1 MINIFNSSKGPN
13 LHSTSKNISV
23 LLTLLLLV
31 SCFGNRPVIYKQLP
45 ENKDEILNF
54 PEYESKLLSLERFYK
69 RKGYAPINLVNSEYW
84 RQQNFQLAY
93 LAWQRNCKSK
103 KLPIEIFI
111 KCKTQQKI
119 DGNNS
124 DMVRKF
130 FEENFRTYA
139 ISGKSGLLTAYYEPV
154 LRGSRKKT
162 KKYYSPIYKLPSNL
176 PTIGKL
182 RNRTA
187 ANTGPNSRENIR
199 AETGTDLYPTRRQ
212 IIENDLLKGN
222 ELVFLE
228 DSVENFFL
236 HIQGSGTI
244 ALENGKRIRVGYAGS
259 NGRPYR
265 SIARWLDTNNEMPL
279 HKASMENIKNW
290 VKNNP
295 KRSDD
300 MFNYNPRFIFFQ
312 ESQVSKDP
320 SEGPRGTLGVPLT
333 ANHSIAVD
341 VDFIKLGT
349 PVMVIEEMQSKSNNA
364 QSFFMMAQDTG
375 SAIKGPNRGDLFFG
389 TGTYAGRRAGST
401 KFRGRLIIFLPK

>member
-1 MINIFNSSKGPN
+1 M
-13 LHSTSKNISV
+13 HSTSKNISL
-23 LLTLLLLV
+23 LLTLLLLA
-31 SCFGNRPVIYKQLP
+31 SCFGNRSVLYEK
-45 ENKDEILNF
+45 F
-54 PEYESKLLSLERFYK
+54 PEDKGEMPDLREYEPAPLSLDRFYK
-69 RKGYAPINLVNSEYW
+69 RKGYEPINLVDSAYW

-119 DGNNS
+119 DGSDS
-124 DMVRKF
+124 DMIRKF
-130 FEENFRTYA
+130 FQENFRTYA
-139 ISGKSGLLTAYYEPV
+139 IRDKSGLLTAYYEPV
-154 LRGSRKKT
+154 LQGSRKKT
-162 KKYYSPIYKLPSNL
+162 KKYQSPIFKRPLNLPSIRELKNWA
-176 PTIGKL
+176 TKSK
-182 RNRTA
+182 
-187 ANTGPNSRENIR
+187 GPNSVEKTE
-199 AETGTDLYPTRRQ
+199 AEIETKLYPTRKQ

-222 ELVFLE
+222 ELAYLE
-228 DSVENFFL
+228 NSVENFFL

-265 SIARWLDTNNEMPL
+265 SIARWLDTNGEMPL
-279 HKASMENIKNW
+279 HKASMENIKRW

-312 ESQVSKDP
+312 EFPTSKDP

-341 VDFIKLGT
+341 EDFIKLGT

-389 TGTYAGRRAGST
+389 TGFDAGKRAGST
-401 KFRGRLIIFLPK
+401 KFRGTLIIFLPK

>member
-1 MINIFNSSKGPN
+1 M
-13 LHSTSKNISV
+13 
-23 LLTLLLLV
+23 TLLLLA
-31 SCFGNRPVIYKQLP
+31 SCFGNRPVLHKKLP
-45 ENKDEILNF
+45 EDKDDMLN
-54 PEYESKLLSLERFYK
+54 PPGYESTPLSLDEFYK
-69 RKGYAPINLVNSEYW
+69 RKGYEPINLVNSEYW

-119 DGNNS
+119 DGSDS
-124 DMVRKF
+124 DMIRKF
-130 FEENFRTYA
+130 FQENFRTYA
-139 ISGKSGLLTAYYEPV
+139 IRDKSGLLTAYYEPV

-162 KKYYSPIYKLPSNL
+162 KKFNSPIFKRPLNLPSIREL
-176 PTIGKL
+176 K
-182 RNRTA
+182 NRATKS
-187 ANTGPNSRENIR
+187 TGPNS
-199 AETGTDLYPTRRQ
+199 AEKSEDEIDAKLYPSRKQ

-244 ALENGKRIRVGYAGS
+244 SLENGKRIRVGYAGS

-265 SIARWLDTNNEMPL
+265 SIARWLDANGEMPL
-279 HKASMENIKNW
+279 HKASMENIKSW

-312 ESQVSKDP
+312 EFPTSRDP

-341 VDFIKLGT
+341 EDFIKLGT

-364 QSFFMMAQDTG
+364 QSFFMIAQDTG

-389 TGTYAGRRAGST
+389 TGFDAGRKAGST
-401 KFRGRLIIFLPK
+401 KFRGTLIIFLPK

>member
-1 MINIFNSSKGPN
+1 M
-13 LHSTSKNISV
+13 HSTSKNISL
-23 LLTLLLLV
+23 LLTLLLLA
-31 SCFGNRPVIYKQLP
+31 SCFGNRSVLYEKLP
-45 ENKDEILNF
+45 ENKDEIPDL
-54 PEYESKLLSLERFYK
+54 PEYESTPLSLDRFYK
-69 RKGYAPINLVNSEYW
+69 GKGYEPINLVNSKYW
-84 RQQNFQLAY
+84 KQQNFQLAY

-111 KCKTQQKI
+111 KCKTQPKI
-119 DGNNS
+119 DGRNS

-130 FEENFRTYA
+130 FRENFRTYT
-139 ISGKSGLLTAYYEPV
+139 IRGKSGLLTAYYEPV

-162 KKYYSPIYKLPSNL
+162 NKYYSPIFKRPSNL
-176 PTIGKL
+176 PSISEL
-182 RNRTA
+182 RNRTTE
-187 ANTGPNSRENIR
+187 NTGTGSPEKTE
-199 AETGTDLYPTRRQ
+199 AEIGTKLYPTRKQ

-244 ALENGKRIRVGYAGS
+244 ALKNGKRIRVGYAGS

-265 SIARWLDTNNEMPL
+265 SIARWLDANGEMPL
-279 HKASMENIKNW
+279 HKASMENIKSW
-290 VKNNP
+290 VENNP
-295 KRSDD
+295 ERSDD
-300 MFNYNPRFIFFQ
+300 LFNYNPRFIFFQ
-312 ESQVSKDP
+312 EFPTSQDS

-341 VDFIKLGT
+341 EDFIKLGT

-364 QSFFMMAQDTG
+364 QSFFMIAQDTG

-389 TGTYAGRRAGST
+389 TGFDAGRKAGST

>member
-1 MINIFNSSKGPN
+1 M
-13 LHSTSKNISV
+13 HSTSKNISL
-23 LLTLLLLV
+23 LLTLLLLA
-31 SCFGNRPVIYKQLP
+31 SCFGNRSVLYEK
-45 ENKDEILNF
+45 F
-54 PEYESKLLSLERFYK
+54 PEDKGEMPDLREYEPAPLSLDRFYK
-69 RKGYAPINLVNSEYW
+69 RKGYEPINLVDSAYW
-84 RQQNFQLAY
+84 SQQNFQLAY

-119 DGNNS
+119 DGSDS
-124 DMVRKF
+124 DMIRKF
-130 FEENFRTYA
+130 FQENFRTYA
-139 ISGKSGLLTAYYEPV
+139 IRDKSGLLTAYYEPV

-162 KKYYSPIYKLPSNL
+162 KKYQSPIFKRPLNLPSIRELKNWA
-176 PTIGKL
+176 TKSK
-182 RNRTA
+182 
-187 ANTGPNSRENIR
+187 GPNSVEKTE
-199 AETGTDLYPTRRQ
+199 AEIETKLYPTRKQ

-222 ELVFLE
+222 ELAYLE
-228 DSVENFFL
+228 NSVENFFL

-265 SIARWLDTNNEMPL
+265 SIARWLDTNGEMPL
-279 HKASMENIKNW
+279 HKASMENIKRW

-312 ESQVSKDP
+312 EFPTSKDP

-341 VDFIKLGT
+341 EDFIKLGT
-349 PVMVIEEMQSKSNNA
+349 PVMVIEEMQSNSNNA

-389 TGTYAGRRAGST
+389 TGFDAGKKAGST
-401 KFRGRLIIFLPK
+401 KFRGTLIIFLPK

>member
-1 MINIFNSSKGPN
+1 M
-13 LHSTSKNISV
+13 
-23 LLTLLLLV
+23 TLLLLA
-31 SCFGNRPVIYKQLP
+31 SCFGNRSVLYEKSPEDKGELP
-45 ENKDEILNF
+45 GLPK
-54 PEYESKLLSLERFYK
+54 YESTTLSLDRFYK
-69 RKGYAPINLVNSEYW
+69 RKGYEPINLADSEYW

-93 LAWQRNCKSK
+93 IAWQRNCKSK

-119 DGNNS
+119 DGSNS

-130 FEENFRTYA
+130 FQENFRTYA
-139 ISGKSGLLTAYYEPV
+139 IRGKSGLLTAYYEPV

-162 KKYYSPIYKLPSNL
+162 KKYYSPIFKRPSNL
-176 PTIGKL
+176 PSISEL
-182 RNRTA
+182 RNGSTE
-187 ANTGPNSRENIR
+187 NTDPNSPEKTE
-199 AETGTDLYPTRRQ
+199 AEIGAKLYPTRKQ

-244 ALENGKRIRVGYAGS
+244 TLENGKRIRVGYAGS

-265 SIARWLDTNNEMPL
+265 SIARWLDANGEMPL
-279 HKASMENIKNW
+279 HKASMENIKSW
-290 VKNNP
+290 VRNNP

-312 ESQVSKDP
+312 EFPTSKDP
-320 SEGPRGTLGVPLT
+320 SEGPKGTLGVPLT

-341 VDFIKLGT
+341 EDFIKLGT
-349 PVMVIEEMQSKSNNA
+349 PVMVIEEIQPKSNNA
-364 QSFFMMAQDTG
+364 RSFFMIAQDTG

-389 TGTYAGRRAGST
+389 TGFDAGRRAGST
-401 KFRGRLIIFLPK
+401 KFRGTLIIFLPK

>member
-1 MINIFNSSKGPN
+1 M
-13 LHSTSKNISV
+13 HSTSKNISL
-23 LLTLLLLV
+23 LLTLLLLA
-31 SCFGNRPVIYKQLP
+31 SCFGNRSVLYEK
-45 ENKDEILNF
+45 F
-54 PEYESKLLSLERFYK
+54 PEDKGEMPDLREYEPAPFLLDRFYK
-69 RKGYAPINLVNSEYW
+69 RKGYEPINLVNSEYW

-119 DGNNS
+119 DGSDS
-124 DMVRKF
+124 DMIRKF
-130 FEENFRTYA
+130 FQENFRTYA
-139 ISGKSGLLTAYYEPV
+139 IRDKSGLLTAYYEPV

-162 KKYYSPIYKLPSNL
+162 KKFSSPIFKRPLNLPSIREL
-176 PTIGKL
+176 K
-182 RNRTA
+182 NRATKSA
-187 ANTGPNSRENIR
+187 GPNS
-199 AETGTDLYPTRRQ
+199 AEKTEDEIDAKLYPSRKQ

-244 ALENGKRIRVGYAGS
+244 SLENGKRIRVGYAGS

-265 SIARWLDTNNEMPL
+265 SIAKWLDANGEMPL
-279 HKASMENIKNW
+279 HKASMENIKSW

-312 ESQVSKDP
+312 EFPTSKDP
-320 SEGPRGTLGVPLT
+320 SEGPKGTLGVPLT

-341 VDFIKLGT
+341 EDFIKLGT

-389 TGTYAGRRAGST
+389 TGFNAGRKAGST
-401 KFRGRLIIFLPK
+401 KFRGTLIIFLPK

>member
-1 MINIFNSSKGPN
+1 M
-13 LHSTSKNISV
+13 
-23 LLTLLLLV
+23 TLLLLA
-31 SCFGNRPVIYKQLP
+31 SCAGNRSVLYEELP
-45 ENKDEILNF
+45 EDKDETLDL
-54 PEYESKLLSLERFYK
+54 PEYESTPLSLDRFYK
-69 RKGYAPINLVNSEYW
+69 RKGYEPINLVNSEYW

-119 DGNNS
+119 DGSDS
-124 DMVRKF
+124 DMIRKF
-130 FEENFRTYA
+130 FQENFRTYA
-139 ISGKSGLLTAYYEPV
+139 IRDKSGLLTAYYEPV

-162 KKYYSPIYKLPSNL
+162 KKFNSPIFKRPLNLPSIREL
-176 PTIGKL
+176 K
-182 RNRTA
+182 NRATKSA
-187 ANTGPNSRENIR
+187 GPNSADKSEDEID
-199 AETGTDLYPTRRQ
+199 AKLYPSRKQ

-244 ALENGKRIRVGYAGS
+244 SLENGKRIRVGYAGS

-265 SIARWLDTNNEMPL
+265 SIAKWLDANGEMPL
-279 HKASMENIKNW
+279 HKASMENIKSW

-312 ESQVSKDP
+312 EFPTSKDP
-320 SEGPRGTLGVPLT
+320 SEGPMGTLGVPLT

-341 VDFIKLGT
+341 EDFIKLGT

-389 TGTYAGRRAGST
+389 TGFNAGRKAGST
-401 KFRGRLIIFLPK
+401 KFRGTLIIFLPK

>member
-1 MINIFNSSKGPN
+1 M
-13 LHSTSKNISV
+13 HSTSKNISL
-23 LLTLLLLV
+23 LLTLLLLA
-31 SCFGNRPVIYKQLP
+31 SCFGNRSVLYEK
-45 ENKDEILNF
+45 F
-54 PEYESKLLSLERFYK
+54 PEDKGEMPDLREYEPAPLSLDRFYK
-69 RKGYAPINLVNSEYW
+69 RKGYEPINLVNSAYW

-93 LAWQRNCKSK
+93 IAWQRNCKSK

-119 DGNNS
+119 DGSDS
-124 DMVRKF
+124 DMIRKF
-130 FEENFRTYA
+130 FQENFRTYA
-139 ISGKSGLLTAYYEPV
+139 IRDKSGLLTAYYEPV

-162 KKYYSPIYKLPSNL
+162 RKYHSPIFKRPLNLPSIREL
-176 PTIGKL
+176 K
-182 RNRTA
+182 NRATKS
-187 ANTGPNSRENIR
+187 TGPNSVEKTE
-199 AETGTDLYPTRRQ
+199 AEIETKLYPTRKQ
-212 IIENDLLKGN
+212 IIENDLLNGN

-244 ALENGKRIRVGYAGS
+244 AFENGKRIRVGYAGS

-265 SIARWLDTNNEMPL
+265 SIARWLDAHGEMPL
-279 HKASMENIKNW
+279 HKASMENIKSW

-295 KRSDD
+295 SRSNDL
-300 MFNYNPRFIFFQ
+300 FNYNPRFIFFQ
-312 ESQVSKDP
+312 EFPTSKDP
-320 SEGPRGTLGVPLT
+320 SEGPRGTLGIPLT

-341 VDFIKLGT
+341 EDFIKLGT

-389 TGTYAGRRAGST
+389 TGFDAGKKAGST
-401 KFRGRLIIFLPK
+401 KFRGTLIIFLPK

>member
-1 MINIFNSSKGPN
+1 M
-13 LHSTSKNISV
+13 HSTSKNISL
-23 LLTLLLLV
+23 LLTLLLLA
-31 SCFGNRPVIYKQLP
+31 SCFGNRSVLYEKFP
-45 ENKDEILNF
+45 EDKGEMPDLR
-54 PEYESKLLSLERFYK
+54 EYESAPLSLDRFYK
-69 RKGYAPINLVNSEYW
+69 RKGYEPINLVNSEYW

-119 DGNNS
+119 DGSDS

-130 FEENFRTYA
+130 FQENFRTYA
-139 ISGKSGLLTAYYEPV
+139 IRDKSGLLTAYYEPV

-162 KKYYSPIYKLPSNL
+162 KKYYSPIFKRPSNL
-176 PTIGKL
+176 PSIRELK
-182 RNRTA
+182 NRATK
-187 ANTGPNSRENIR
+187 NTGPNS
-199 AETGTDLYPTRRQ
+199 AEKTEDEIDAKLYPSRKQ

-244 ALENGKRIRVGYAGS
+244 SLENGKRIRVGYAGS

-265 SIARWLDTNNEMPL
+265 SIARWLDANGEMPL
-279 HKASMENIKNW
+279 HKASMENIKSW

-312 ESQVSKDP
+312 EFPTSKDP
-320 SEGPRGTLGVPLT
+320 SEGPRGNTWSPINCESL
-333 ANHSIAVD
+333 NS
-341 VDFIKLGT
+341 
-349 PVMVIEEMQSKSNNA
+349 
-364 QSFFMMAQDTG
+364 
-375 SAIKGPNRGDLFFG
+375 
-389 TGTYAGRRAGST
+389 GR
-401 KFRGRLIIFLPK
+401 

>member
-1 MINIFNSSKGPN
+1 M
-13 LHSTSKNISV
+13 HSTSKNISL
-23 LLTLLLLV
+23 LLTLLLLA
-31 SCFGNRPVIYKQLP
+31 SCFGNRSVLYEKLP
-45 ENKDEILNF
+45 EDKGEMLDP
-54 PEYESKLLSLERFYK
+54 PEYGSTALSLDEFYK
-69 RKGYAPINLVNSEYW
+69 RKGYEPINLFNSEYW

-111 KCKTQQKI
+111 KCKTQKKI
-119 DGNNS
+119 DGSNG
-124 DMVRKF
+124 DLVRKF
-130 FEENFRTYA
+130 FQENFRTYA
-139 ISGKSGLLTAYYEPV
+139 IRDNTGLLTAYYEPI

-162 KKYYSPIYKLPSNL
+162 KKYHSPIFKRPSNF
-176 PTIGKL
+176 PSIGEL
-182 RNRTA
+182 RNRVTE
-187 ANTGPNSRENIR
+187 NTSPDSQGKTE
-199 AETGTDLYPTRRQ
+199 AEIGTKLYPTRKQ

-222 ELVFLE
+222 ELVFLD

-244 ALENGKRIRVGYAGS
+244 ALENGKRVRVGYAGS

-265 SIARWLDTNNEMPL
+265 SIARWLDANGEMPL
-279 HKASMENIKNW
+279 HKASMENIKSW

-295 KRSDD
+295 KRSNDL
-300 MFNYNPRFIFFQ
+300 FNYNPRFIFFQ
-312 ESQVSKDP
+312 EFPTSKDP

-341 VDFIKLGT
+341 DDFIKLGT

-364 QSFFMMAQDTG
+364 QSFFMIAQDTG

-389 TGTYAGRRAGST
+389 TGTDAGRKAGST
-401 KFRGRLIIFLPK
+401 KFRGTLIIFLPK

>member
-1 MINIFNSSKGPN
+1 M
-13 LHSTSKNISV
+13 HSTSKNISL
-23 LLTLLLLV
+23 LLTLLLLA
-31 SCFGNRPVIYKQLP
+31 SCFGNRSVLYEK
-45 ENKDEILNF
+45 F
-54 PEYESKLLSLERFYK
+54 PEDKGEMPDLREYEPAPLSLDRFYK
-69 RKGYAPINLVNSEYW
+69 RKGYEPINLVDSAYW
-84 RQQNFQLAY
+84 KQQNFQLAY

-119 DGNNS
+119 DGSDS
-124 DMVRKF
+124 DMIRKF
-130 FEENFRTYA
+130 FQENFRTYA
-139 ISGKSGLLTAYYEPV
+139 IRDKSGLLTAYYEPV

-162 KKYYSPIYKLPSNL
+162 KKYQSPIFKRPLNLPSIREL
-176 PTIGKL
+176 K
-182 RNRTA
+182 NRATKS
-187 ANTGPNSRENIR
+187 TGPNSVEKTE
-199 AETGTDLYPTRRQ
+199 AEIETKLYPTRKQ

-222 ELVFLE
+222 ELAYLE
-228 DSVENFFL
+228 NSVENFFL

-265 SIARWLDTNNEMPL
+265 SIARWLDTNGEMPL
-279 HKASMENIKNW
+279 HKASMENIKRW

-312 ESQVSKDP
+312 EFPTSKDP

-341 VDFIKLGT
+341 EDFIKLGT

-389 TGTYAGRRAGST
+389 TGFDAGKKAGST
-401 KFRGRLIIFLPK
+401 KFRGTLIIFLPK

>member
-1 MINIFNSSKGPN
+1 M
-13 LHSTSKNISV
+13 HSTSKNISL
-23 LLTLLLLV
+23 LLTLLLLA
-31 SCFGNRPVIYKQLP
+31 SCFGNRSVLYEK
-45 ENKDEILNF
+45 F
-54 PEYESKLLSLERFYK
+54 PEDKGEMPDLREYEPAPLPLDRFYK
-69 RKGYAPINLVNSEYW
+69 RKGYEPINLVNSEYW

-119 DGNNS
+119 DGSDS
-124 DMVRKF
+124 DMIRKF
-130 FEENFRTYA
+130 FQENFRTYA
-139 ISGKSGLLTAYYEPV
+139 IRDKSGLLTAYYEPV
-154 LRGSRKKT
+154 LKGSRKKT
-162 KKYYSPIYKLPSNL
+162 KKFNSPIFKRPLNLPSIREL
-176 PTIGKL
+176 K
-182 RNRTA
+182 NRATKSA
-187 ANTGPNSRENIR
+187 GPNSADKSEDEID
-199 AETGTDLYPTRRQ
+199 AKLYPSRKQ

-244 ALENGKRIRVGYAGS
+244 SLENGKRIRVGYAGS

-265 SIARWLDTNNEMPL
+265 SIARWLDANGEMPL
-279 HKASMENIKNW
+279 HKASMENIKSW

-312 ESQVSKDP
+312 EFPTSKDP
-320 SEGPRGTLGVPLT
+320 SEGPMGTLGVPLT

-341 VDFIKLGT
+341 EDFIKLGT

-389 TGTYAGRRAGST
+389 TGFNAGKKAGST

>member
-1 MINIFNSSKGPN
+1 M
-13 LHSTSKNISV
+13 HSTSKNISL
-23 LLTLLLLV
+23 LLTLLLLA
-31 SCFGNRPVIYKQLP
+31 SCFGNRSVLYEKSPEDKGELP
-45 ENKDEILNF
+45 GLPK
-54 PEYESKLLSLERFYK
+54 YESTTLSLDRFYK
-69 RKGYAPINLVNSEYW
+69 RKGYEPINLADSEHW

-93 LAWQRNCKSK
+93 IAWQRNCKSK

-119 DGNNS
+119 DGSNS

-130 FEENFRTYA
+130 FQENFRTYA
-139 ISGKSGLLTAYYEPV
+139 IRGKSGLLTAYYEPV

-162 KKYYSPIYKLPSNL
+162 KKYYSPIFKRPSNL
-176 PTIGKL
+176 PSISEL
-182 RNRTA
+182 RNGA
-187 ANTGPNSRENIR
+187 AENTGSNSPQKKE
-199 AETGTDLYPTRRQ
+199 AEIGAKLYPTRKQ

-244 ALENGKRIRVGYAGS
+244 ILENGKRIRVGYAGS

-265 SIARWLDTNNEMPL
+265 SIARWLDANGEMPL
-279 HKASMENIKNW
+279 HKASMENIKSW
-290 VKNNP
+290 VRNNP

-312 ESQVSKDP
+312 EFPTSKDP
-320 SEGPRGTLGVPLT
+320 SEGPQGTLGVPLT

-341 VDFIKLGT
+341 EDFIKLGT
-349 PVMVIEEMQSKSNNA
+349 PVMVIEEIQPKSNNA
-364 QSFFMMAQDTG
+364 RSFFMIAQDTG

-389 TGTYAGRRAGST
+389 TGFDAGRRAGST
-401 KFRGRLIIFLPK
+401 KFRGTLIIFLPK

>member
-1 MINIFNSSKGPN
+1 M
-13 LHSTSKNISV
+13 HSTSKNISL
-23 LLTLLLLV
+23 LLTLLLLA
-31 SCFGNRPVIYKQLP
+31 SCFGNRSVLYEKSPEDKGELP
-45 ENKDEILNF
+45 DL
-54 PEYESKLLSLERFYK
+54 PEYESTTLSLDRFYK
-69 RKGYAPINLVNSEYW
+69 RKGYEPINLADSEYW

-93 LAWQRNCKSK
+93 IAWQRNCKSK

-111 KCKTQQKI
+111 KCKTQKKI

-124 DMVRKF
+124 EMVRKF
-130 FEENFRTYA
+130 FQENFRTYA
-139 ISGKSGLLTAYYEPV
+139 IRGKSGLLTAYYEPV

-162 KKYYSPIYKLPSNL
+162 KKYYSPIFKRPSNL
-176 PTIGKL
+176 PSISEL
-182 RNRTA
+182 RNGATE
-187 ANTGPNSRENIR
+187 NTDPNSPEKTE
-199 AETGTDLYPTRRQ
+199 AEIGAKLYPTRKQ

-244 ALENGKRIRVGYAGS
+244 TLENGKRIRVGYAGS

-265 SIARWLDTNNEMPL
+265 SIARWLDANGEMPIN
-279 HKASMENIKNW
+279 KASMENIKSW
-290 VKNNP
+290 VRNNP

-312 ESQVSKDP
+312 EFPTSKDP
-320 SEGPRGTLGVPLT
+320 SEGPKGTLGVPLT

-341 VDFIKLGT
+341 EDFIKLGT
-349 PVMVIEEMQSKSNNA
+349 PVMVIEEIQSKSNNA
-364 QSFFMMAQDTG
+364 RSFFMIAQDTG

-389 TGTYAGRRAGST
+389 TGFDAGRRAGST
-401 KFRGRLIIFLPK
+401 KFRGTLIIFLPK

>member
-1 MINIFNSSKGPN
+1 M
-13 LHSTSKNISV
+13 HSTSKNISL
-23 LLTLLLLV
+23 LLTLLLLA
-31 SCFGNRPVIYKQLP
+31 SCFGNRSVLYEKFP
-45 ENKDEILNF
+45 EDKGEMPDLR
-54 PEYESKLLSLERFYK
+54 EYESAPLSLDRFYK
-69 RKGYAPINLVNSEYW
+69 RKGYEPINLVNSEYW

-119 DGNNS
+119 DGSNS

-130 FEENFRTYA
+130 FQENFRTYA
-139 ISGKSGLLTAYYEPV
+139 IRDKSGLLTAYYEPV

-162 KKYYSPIYKLPSNL
+162 KKYYSPIFKRPSNL
-176 PTIGKL
+176 PSIRELK
-182 RNRTA
+182 NRATKSA
-187 ANTGPNSRENIR
+187 GPNS
-199 AETGTDLYPTRRQ
+199 AEKTEDEIEAKLYPTRKQ

-244 ALENGKRIRVGYAGS
+244 SLENGKRIRVGYAGS

-265 SIARWLDTNNEMPL
+265 SIARWLDANGEMPL
-279 HKASMENIKNW
+279 HKASMENIKSW

-312 ESQVSKDP
+312 EFPTSKDP
-320 SEGPRGTLGVPLT
+320 SEGPKGTLGVPLT

-341 VDFIKLGT
+341 EDFIKLGT

-389 TGTYAGRRAGST
+389 TGFNAGRKAGST
-401 KFRGRLIIFLPK
+401 KFRGTLIIFLPK

>member
-1 MINIFNSSKGPN
+1 M
-13 LHSTSKNISV
+13 
-23 LLTLLLLV
+23 TLLLLA
-31 SCFGNRPVIYKQLP
+31 SCFGNKSVFHEKLP
-45 ENKDEILNF
+45 EDKGETPDS
-54 PEYESKLLSLERFYK
+54 PEYESTPLSLDKFYK
-69 RKGYAPINLVNSEYW
+69 RKGYEPINLANSGYW

-93 LAWQRNCKSK
+93 VAWQRNCKSK

-111 KCKTQQKI
+111 KCKTQKKI
-119 DGNNS
+119 DGSNN

-130 FEENFRTYA
+130 FQENFRTYA
-139 ISGKSGLLTAYYEPV
+139 IRGKSGLLTAYYEPV

-162 KKYYSPIYKLPSNL
+162 KKYYSPIFKRPSNL
-176 PTIGKL
+176 PSVSEL
-182 RNRTA
+182 RDGA
-187 ANTGPNSRENIR
+187 ANNTNPNSPEKKEAENG
-199 AETGTDLYPTRRQ
+199 AKLYPTRKQ

-244 ALENGKRIRVGYAGS
+244 TLENGKRIRVGYAGS

-265 SIARWLDTNNEMPL
+265 SIARWLDANGEMPL
-279 HKASMENIKNW
+279 HKASMENIKSW
-290 VKNNP
+290 VKNHP

-312 ESQVSKDP
+312 EFPTSKDP
-320 SEGPRGTLGVPLT
+320 SEGPNGTLGVPLT

-341 VDFIKLGT
+341 EDFIKLGT
-349 PVMVIEEMQSKSNNA
+349 PVMVIEERQSQSNNA
-364 QSFFMMAQDTG
+364 RSFFMIAQDTG

-389 TGTYAGRRAGST
+389 TGFDAGRRAGST
-401 KFRGRLIIFLPK
+401 KFRGTLIIFLPK